1 MGKVNLWLNWNV
13 YLATDNN
20 SANEPHLFL
29 VPNHGSFDLGTVNNA
44 QLGEKMKGPFSYY
57 QENIPLTRQSA

>member
-29 VPNHGSFDLGTVNNA
+29 ALGSGVTKLNDKVFFLAENTIGQITHLG
-44 QLGEKMKGPFSYY
+44 
-57 QENIPLTRQSA
+57 PLAN